1 MKNRG
6 HTKSYG
12 NTTKMFLTDIK
23 SRNSKKI
30 VRSKKKYKGSRKE
43 NDIMLPIIKKFEIS
57 SQSKKTDLKNF
68 INVFKKDMKILTEK
82 KLDDFNK
89 EDIDKFNNDIAEK
102 FLNIQKSKI
111 ESEIQNFYLK
121 KSPYELQEYLN
132 QMENK
137 TSFKKILIQKKEEL
151 IQKKKVYN
159 SNNFKLQ
166 NATKNL
172 NKLNVL
178 LKKYSTPATE
188 KKNNIENDIEERKD
202 FIKKMDEITKNITHE
217 RECLNNVRKVYK
229 SDILILKKNSERQ
242 KEKMMK
248 LIKNLESKNKE
259 LNKQEDMNNNV
270 INELEQQKNMKSKTN
285 RPFFAEEVHK
295 NYSFFEENIRVDK
308 ILSNELKIQQAI
320 KLHNQEEKLKETEL
334 IQEQERE
341 RNFKKKED
349 LKELRSELEEYELKT
364 EKLMEFFKVNEK
376 MQMLSKVYELKTSKD
391 SLKELKKCY
400 QEDIN
405 LIQKDIEKIRDVLD
419 KAFIEEAEKFELGTK
434 KNKNDE
440 NKEEEEIIDKN
451 DGDNIKFENQLMTL
465 DEDLKKKNQL
475 LFNENIELTQMNKIF
490 LDSSSTIS
498 RILFQLDPQMSSKIQ
513 ISKDN
518 IVELL
523 SFVGLQLEK
532 ILSFLYIEGN
542 VNLSCDDLDYIADYD
557 MNLKHTNKPPSWLRI
572 YSGYQK
578 NNNNK

>member
-12 NTTKMFLTDIK
+12 NSTKMFLTDIK
-23 SRNSKKI
+23 SRNSKRI
-30 VRSKKKYKGSRKE
+30 SRSKKKYKSSHKE
-43 NDIMLPIIKKFEIS
+43 NEIMLPIIKKFEIS
-57 SQSKKTDLKNF
+57 SKNKKTNLKNF

-82 KLDDFNK
+82 KLEDFNK
-89 EDIDKFNNDIAEK
+89 EDIEKFNNNIAEK
-102 FLNIQKSKI
+102 FLDIQKSKI

-121 KSPYELQEYLN
+121 KSPNELQEYLN
-132 QMENK
+132 KMENK
-137 TSFKKILIQKKEEL
+137 TSFKKILIKKREEL

-159 SNNFKLQ
+159 SYNFKLQ

-172 NKLNVL
+172 NKINAL
-178 LKKYSTPATE
+178 LAKYSTTSE
-188 KKNNIENDIEERKD
+188 TNNNIEKDTEERKD

-217 RECLNNVRKVYK
+217 RECLENVRKIYK
-229 SDILILKKNSERQ
+229 SDIIILKKKCERQ

-248 LIKNLESKNKE
+248 LIKNLQSKNKE
-259 LNKQEDMNNNV
+259 LNKQKDMNNNV
-270 INELEQQKNMKSKTN
+270 LNELEQQKFIKSKAN
-285 RPFFAEEVHK
+285 RPFFAEEVHR

-308 ILSNELKIQQAI
+308 ILSNEAKIQQAI
-320 KLHNQEEKLKETEL
+320 KLHNQEEKMKETEL
-334 IQEQERE
+334 IHEQER
-341 RNFKKKED
+341 KKNSKKQED
-349 LKELRSELEEYELKT
+349 LKEIKNELKEYEEKT

-376 MQMLSKVYELKTSKD
+376 MQLLSKVYELKSSKE

-405 LIQKDIEKIRDVLD
+405 LIQEDIEKIRAILD
-419 KAFIEEAEKFELGTK
+419 QAFVEEAEKFELG
-434 KNKNDE
+434 NKN
-440 NKEEEEIIDKN
+440 NKSLEEREEENLQRRN
-451 DGDNIKFENQLMTL
+451 DEGNIKFENQLMTL
-465 DEDLKKKNQL
+465 DEDIKIKNQL
-475 LFNENIELTQMNKIF
+475 LFNENIELNQMNKII

-542 VNLSCDDLDYIADYD
+542 VNLSCEDLDYIADYD
-557 MNLKHTNKPPSWLRI
+557 MNLNHTNKPPSWLRI
-572 YSGYQK
+572 YSNYRK
-578 NNNNK
+578 K